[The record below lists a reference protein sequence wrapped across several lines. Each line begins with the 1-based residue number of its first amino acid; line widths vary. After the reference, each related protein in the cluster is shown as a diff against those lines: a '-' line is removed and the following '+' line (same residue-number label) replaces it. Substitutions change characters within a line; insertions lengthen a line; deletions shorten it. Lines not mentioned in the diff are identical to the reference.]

1 MLGICGA
8 CTRAG
13 PWCCAQPSGKGDA
26 LGTESTLAIGI
37 VTPRQTLEALE
48 MRGTRGR
55 SIVTL
60 ARCMRVQGPWSFW
73 TPWRAGPWP
82 AAHNP
87 SPCGVGR
94 SPVPMNWNG
103 LAVGSPVHRSLILVG
118 CFLACALY
126 PLLPAPT
133 TRFYVNLL
141 CGEGPGGEAALHF
154 NPRLDESTVVFN
166 SLEQGTWGRE
176 ERGSG
181 IPFQHGQP
189 FDVLLIATE
198 EGFKVSP
205 CHPQARAPRPPP
217 RLQSR
222 QARKALGGGGE
233 QRPGQGGAH
242 VRSVPLLLPLAQ
254 PHVCPKAGVWPGQ
267 GPGGKDPAPRGWVAP
282 SGKR

>member
-1 MLGICGA
+1 
-8 CTRAG
+8 
-13 PWCCAQPSGKGDA
+13 
-26 LGTESTLAIGI
+26 
-37 VTPRQTLEALE
+37 

-103 LAVGSPVHRSLILVG
+103 LAVGSPDHWSLILVG

-198 EGFKVSP
+198 EGFKAVVGDSEYHHFRYRIP
-205 CHPQARAPRPPP
+205 PARVRLLEVGGDLQ
-217 RLQSR
+217 LQSV
-222 QARKALGGGGE
+222 KIF
-233 QRPGQGGAH
+233 
-242 VRSVPLLLPLAQ
+242 
-254 PHVCPKAGVWPGQ
+254 
-267 GPGGKDPAPRGWVAP
+267 
-282 SGKR
+282 